1 MIKER
6 ERLIKTSGPSHPVL
20 SDCPPA
26 RAAKD
31 VRTQPETSLAE
42 ILYEQLGHLIQY
54 ADQEPDRFQRV
65 KSILM
70 ETFN

>member
-1 MIKER
+1 MQMKETTM
-6 ERLIKTSGPSHPVL
+6 LVGLLSGLMPGM
-20 SDCPPA
+20 
-26 RAAKD
+26 
-31 VRTQPETSLAE
+31 QPETSLSE